1 MTIPVIPSLIRFGT
15 LFVFLLADSCY
26 TVIVSGAISSAGSQ
40 KKNSILVVGSANA
53 DTFLPVA
60 RLPTE
65 GENLTL
71 LSDCEPTIDVPGG
84 KGCTQAVA
92 VSRLLSSSTTSNT
105 LFIGQLG
112 RDPAG
117 RMLHDTLVAEGIDCS
132 LCGFHSEIP
141 SGRGYVFLQKQT
153 GSVSA
158 IVSGGSNI
166 MGWKEWETAWE
177 EKRQQP
183 RGTTIT
189 LRSSKL
195 VDQLKQTLDEEYVRC
210 VLLQRECP
218 EYVNLLIASCVKDHN
233 NQCINDN
240 KIIVFQDIGGED
252 RPISKEMLE
261 LCDYIVPNESELKRL
276 VESSSSS
283 STSFTSSYESND
295 NDDDDSDDEA
305 VVIEY
310 AKELQRL
317 GAANVLVTRGSS
329 GSIFLAKDG
338 TVTRQCVIRCNNEIG
353 VVDETGAGDCFRAA
367 FAIAYI
373 IEGWDLKRSLLFAS
387 VAGSCS
393 VEKNGAV
400 PSTPERATV
409 MNRFTTTMGVID
421 NSNNNNNNNDD
432 DDEEDIAETP
442 LKFPRG
448 GGGDKEYTT
457 AKDRSEFSA
466 FGMNNSRCPSFVECV
481 SVSDKCSNNILI
493 RGGKDEFPFLIGSRL
508 NSMKD
513 RPDLWKGENFVPPLE
528 NPNDYVQ
535 RQKTIDGLT
544 CVDFNYPQ
552 HFESFWTPQDAKK
565 VLDDVGLVAG
575 AVCLRYP
582 SKFARGAMN
591 HPDYELRR
599 EAIKLTKEAAE
610 AANELGC
617 NEVVIWSAFDG
628 YDYPFQ
634 VNYDEKWDQLV
645 SAFQELCDSY
655 PNIKF
660 SLEYK
665 PTDENTRF
673 FTVPTT
679 GAALLLVEEIDRFN
693 MGLTLDVGHMLMAG
707 ENPGQSIAMV
717 GRKRKLFG
725 IQLNDGFTRLAAED
739 GLMFGSVHP
748 SMALEIMYQL
758 HKTKFTGH
766 LYFDTF
772 PQRSDPVKEAEY
784 NIKQV
789 KRFWYAAKYVIDDS
803 LLQIITDEHDAIGAL
818 ELVDKA
824 LRT

>member
-1 MTIPVIPSLIRFGT
+1 MPNLVPISALHFWVFAFLAATTTVGPCCFSVVQVVVSATVPASPSPSVLI
-15 LFVFLLADSCY
+15 
-26 TVIVSGAISSAGSQ
+26 
-40 KKNSILVVGSANA
+40 VGSANA
-53 DTFLPVA
+53 DTFLPVE

-71 LSDCEPTIDVPGG
+71 LPNSEPTIDVPGG
-84 KGCTQAVA
+84 KGVTQAVA
-92 VSRLLSSSTTSNT
+92 VSKLLSSSSTSSSTSTSTSKT

-112 RDPAG
+112 LDPAG
-117 RMLHDTLVAEGIDCS
+117 EMLLEALDTAGVICS
-132 LCGFHSEIP
+132 QCGFHSEIS

-158 IVSGGSNI
+158 VVSGGTNI
-166 MGWKEWETAWE
+166 LGWKGWEKGWE
-177 EKRQQP
+177 EKQKTRQS
-183 RGTTIT
+183 TNTIT
-189 LRSSKL
+189 SSTTAPTSGL
-195 VDQLKQTLDEEYVRC
+195 VDQLRKTLEEENIRC
-210 VLLQRECP
+210 VLLQREVP
-218 EYVNLLIASCVKDHN
+218 EYVNLLIASCVKDYN
-233 NQCINDN
+233 NKCNDN
-240 KIIVFQDIGGED
+240 KKIVVFQDVGGED

-283 STSFTSSYESND
+283 SSSTSPSLFS
-295 NDDDDSDDEA
+295 DDDDEET

-329 GSIFLAKDG
+329 GSMLLAKDG
-338 TVTRQCVIRCNNEIG
+338 TVTFQSAIRCDNDA

-367 FAIAYI
+367 FAVTHI

-387 VAGSCS
+387 AAGSCS

-400 PSTPERATV
+400 PSTPDRVTI
-409 MNRFTTTMGVID
+409 MNRLKGVID
-421 NSNNNNNNNDD
+421 SDNDKND
-432 DDEEDIAETP
+432 GDEISRI
-442 LKFPRG
+442 PRG
-448 GGGDKEYTT
+448 GGRDKESNIITNNE
-457 AKDRSEFSA
+457 DGVSA
-466 FGMNNSRCPSFVECV
+466 SSTSTSSRRPTFVSRV
-481 SVSDKCSNNILI
+481 VGNVP
-493 RGGKDEFPFLIGSRL
+493 RGGGEDIFPFLLGSRL

-513 RPDLWKGENFVPPLE
+513 RPDLWRGNSSPSSPLE
-528 NPNDYVQ
+528 TPRDYVQ
-535 RQKTIDGLT
+535 RQATIRGLT
-544 CVDFNYPQ
+544 CVDFNFPQ
-552 HFESFWTPQDAKK
+552 HFGSFWTPPEAKK
-565 VLDDVGLVAG
+565 ALDEIGLVAG

-582 SKFARGAMN
+582 AKFARGAMN

-599 EAIKLTKEAAE
+599 EAIELTKEAAE

-617 NEVVIWSAFDG
+617 DEVVIWSAFDG

-634 VNYDEKWDQLV
+634 VDYDEKWDQLV

-679 GAALLLVEEIDRFN
+679 GAALLLVEEIDRPN

-758 HKTKFTGH
+758 HKTEFKGH

-784 NIKQV
+784 NIRQV
-789 KRFWYAAKYVIDDS
+789 KRFWNAVKYDIDDS
-803 LLQIITDEHDAIGAL
+803 LLRQITNEHDAIGAL

-824 LRT
+824 FRYVR

>member
-1 MTIPVIPSLIRFGT
+1 MPKLLPISALHFWAFAFLAAAAAAATTTVVQVVVAATVTSSPS
-15 LFVFLLADSCY
+15 V
-26 TVIVSGAISSAGSQ
+26 
-40 KKNSILVVGSANA
+40 LVVGSANA
-53 DTFLPVA
+53 DTFLPVE

-71 LSDCEPTIDVPGG
+71 IPNSEPIVDVAGG
-84 KGCTQAVA
+84 KGVTQAVA
-92 VSRLLSSSTTSNT
+92 VSKILSSTSTSTSTPKT

-112 RDPAG
+112 LDHAG
-117 RMLHDTLVAEGIDCS
+117 KMLHQTLDTAGVICS
-132 LCGFHSEIP
+132 QCGFHSDIS

-158 IVSGGSNI
+158 VVSGGTNM
-166 MGWKEWETAWE
+166 MGWKGWEKGWE
-177 EKRQQP
+177 EKQKIRQSA
-183 RGTTIT
+183 TTASSTTAPAST
-189 LRSSKL
+189 LI
-195 VDQLKQTLDEEYVRC
+195 DQLRKTLDEEHIRC
-210 VLLQRECP
+210 VLLQREVP
-218 EYVNLLIASCVKDHN
+218 EYVNLLIASCVEDYN
-233 NQCINDN
+233 NQCDDDYN
-240 KIIVFQDIGGED
+240 KIVVFQDVGGED

-276 VESSSSS
+276 VESSFS
-283 STSFTSSYESND
+283 STSSTLVSGDGNE
-295 NDDDDSDDEA
+295 ET
-305 VVIEY
+305 VVVEY

-329 GSIFLAKDG
+329 GSMLLAKDG
-338 TVTRQCVIRCNNEIG
+338 TVTFQSAIRCDNDA

-367 FAIAYI
+367 FAVAYI

-387 VAGSCS
+387 AAGSCS

-400 PSTPERATV
+400 PSTPDRVTI
-409 MNRFTTTMGVID
+409 MNRLKEVVEND
-421 NSNNNNNNNDD
+421 NDNDKYD
-432 DDEEDIAETP
+432 VDETSRV
-442 LKFPRG
+442 PRG
-448 GGGDKEYTT
+448 GGRGKKSGVITNTEDEVSASSTSTSSRHPTFVSRVGDN
-457 AKDRSEFSA
+457 
-466 FGMNNSRCPSFVECV
+466 M
-481 SVSDKCSNNILI
+481 L
-493 RGGKDEFPFLIGSRL
+493 RGGGEDAFPFLIGSRL

-513 RPDLWKGENFVPPLE
+513 RPDLWRGNSSSSPPLE
-528 NPNDYVQ
+528 TPRDYVQ
-535 RQKTIDGLT
+535 RQATIRGLT
-544 CVDFNYPQ
+544 CVDFNFPQ
-552 HFESFWTPQDAKK
+552 HFGSFWTPPEAKK
-565 VLDDVGLVAG
+565 ALDEVGLVAG

-582 SKFARGAMN
+582 AKFARGAMN

-599 EAIKLTKEAAE
+599 EAIELTKKAAE

-617 NEVVIWSAFDG
+617 DEVVIWSAFDG

-634 VNYDEKWDQLV
+634 VDYDEKWDQLV

-679 GAALLLVEEIDRFN
+679 GAALLLVEEIDRSN

-758 HKTKFTGH
+758 HKTEFKGH

-784 NIKQV
+784 NIRQV
-789 KRFWYAAKYVIDDS
+789 KRFWNAAKYDIDDS
-803 LLQIITDEHDAIGAL
+803 LLRQITNEHDAIGAL

-824 LRT
+824 LRYIR